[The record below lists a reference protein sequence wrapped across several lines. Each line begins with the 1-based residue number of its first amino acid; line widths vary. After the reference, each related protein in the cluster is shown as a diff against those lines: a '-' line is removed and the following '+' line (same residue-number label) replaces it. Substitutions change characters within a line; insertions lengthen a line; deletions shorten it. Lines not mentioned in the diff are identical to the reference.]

1 MKIWILTSETPHFW
15 AGGIARYVDNFS
27 RAATAAGHEITV
39 VSRGERRRTLTVPE
53 GYRLHEFVHR
63 YEAARVPDPDVEP
76 DAHPGWPYNNMAYFA
91 ALSYQYAEEIAALVE
106 REGAPDVIECQDY
119 AALGY
124 FLLQRKL
131 TEPQFLEN
139 TPVVIHLHTP
149 DFAVQEVNQ
158 YPRYKLPDYWI
169 GRMERAAIRMAD
181 ALLAPSRFIASG
193 IGRWLEGDVPAVA
206 VIPYPWAGMPAGFGA
221 SPAPGIED
229 RLICPGRI
237 ELRKGV
243 EPLLEACEE
252 LWREGAR
259 FVLEM
264 AGGDVHT
271 PLKGGS
277 LKGYLEKR
285 YRHRIQSGNLTFHGS
300 LTHEECLHRMGEATA
315 VVIPS
320 LWENFPNTCIEAMAL
335 GKLVLASSSGG
346 QAEMLGESGSAG
358 ILFRHDGG
366 NDFKEALALALR
378 TSPARRA
385 AYGQAA
391 QERIARLCH
400 PDAVVPLRIAHFREV
415 VEKTRPPSRFPF
427 SNERFREGP
436 AATPLP
442 DDPLVSVIIPY
453 YNLGPFLGECV
464 ASVLASEEVR
474 MEVIVVNDGSTDPD
488 SIKKLKTV
496 REAGH
501 PGLRVLDIP
510 NGGLANARNVGAA
523 EARGELLA
531 FVDADDT
538 IGPLFLDRAV
548 GVLRRYA
555 NVHLVYSWVRFFG
568 EGKGIWHSWTFDL
581 PYLLCHNQLVP
592 IAVVRRETFLR
603 HGRNKPHIVYGLEDY
618 ESWISLAEAGCGG
631 VAIPEPLVQYRIRT
645 NSMFKVIEPDKKLY
659 LYDLISHEHPEL
671 YREYG
676 LELFNLENANGPAY
690 GWDQPTM
697 FKGPQERLLGKLNRA
712 ETELSGLREELGKV
726 REAETWLQKE
736 RRRLSELA
744 GVPLDSD

>member
-1 MKIWILTSETPHFW
+1 MNIWILTSETPHFW

-27 RAATAAGHEITV
+27 RAAAAAGHGITV
-39 VSRGERRRTLTVPE
+39 ISRGEERRSRRMPG

-63 YEAARVPDPDVEP
+63 YEAARTVDPEIEP
-76 DAHPGWPYNNMAYFA
+76 DAHPGWPYNNMAYFP
-91 ALSYQYAEEIAALVE
+91 ALSHQYLEEVE
-106 REGAPDVIECQDY
+106 VLAGEDGPPDIIECQDY

-124 FLLQRKL
+124 FLLQARL
-131 TEPQFLEN
+131 TRPGFLEG
-139 TPVVIHLHTP
+139 TPVVLHLHTP

-181 ALLAPSRFIASG
+181 AVLAPSGFIASE
-193 IGRWLEGDVPAVA
+193 IGRWLEGDPPAVT
-206 VIPYPWAGMPAGFGA
+206 VIPYPWAGAPTGA
-221 SPAPGIED
+221 ATGPAPGIEN

-243 EPLLEACEE
+243 EPLLAACEE
-252 LWREGAR
+252 LWREGAG

-277 LKGYLEKR
+277 LKAYLEKR
-285 YRHRIQSGNLTFHGS
+285 YRHRIESGNLAFHGS
-300 LTHEECLHRMGEATA
+300 LTHEECLHRMNEATA

-335 GKLVLASSSGG
+335 GKLVVASTSGG
-346 QAEMLGESGSAG
+346 QAEMLGQSNPAG
-358 ILFRHDGG
+358 ILFQHDEP
-366 NDFKEALALALR
+366 DDLKEALARALR
-378 TSPARRA
+378 TSAAQRA
-385 AYGQAA
+385 ALGQAA

-400 PDAVVPLRIAHFREV
+400 PDEVVPRRITHFREV
-415 VEKTRPPSRFPF
+415 IAAAGPRSRYPF
-427 SNERFREGP
+427 SNRRLREGP
-436 AATPLP
+436 TAPPLSP
-442 DDPLVSVIIPY
+442 DPLVSVVIPY
-453 YNLGPFLGECV
+453 YNLGPFVAECV
-464 ASVLASEEVR
+464 ESVLASEEVR
-474 MEVIVVNDGSTDPD
+474 IEVLLVNDGSTDAG
-488 SIKKLKTV
+488 SIRELDII

-523 EARGELLA
+523 AATGELVA

-538 IGPLFLDRAV
+538 IGPGFLHRAV
-548 GVLRRYA
+548 EVLRRYS
-555 NVHLVYSWVRFFG
+555 NVHLVCSWVRFFG

-631 VAIPEPLVQYRIRT
+631 VAIPEPLVQYRIRS

-659 LYDLISHEHPEL
+659 LYDLISHEHPDL

-676 LELFNLENANGPAY
+676 LELFNLQNANGPAY

-697 FKGPQERLLGKLNRA
+697 FKGPQERLLFRLQHA
-712 ETELSGLREELGKV
+712 LAELGPLRNEVLKL
-726 REAETWLQKE
+726 RQAEAWYKTTFHHELKE
-736 RRRLSELA
+736 RF
-744 GVPLDSD
+744 